1 MCGGNS
7 GPTSSGMNYGFQNS
21 TATTTPDV
29 NAYNYLLA
37 GLATANNITGIPYQP
52 YTGQLTA
59 GFSQDQ
65 LAGMQA
71 VREAQGAAQNYINRA
86 NSLASQAQQL
96 SSPSNFSQAAVNQYM
111 NPLMTSA
118 INSLPVEYSQ
128 AAVNQYTDP
137 RLQTYL
143 NTAPLS
149 YSEDAVSRY
158 YNPYQQQVINATKAQ
173 IEQQNAQQM
182 AQQQAEA
189 IRSGAFGG
197 DRTGAA
203 RAQLAGQ
210 QALSQN
216 QVLGALR
223 QQGYQNALSAFQQ
236 QQTQALGVAAQQ
248 QKDAQNMFAQ
258 QQAAGLNA
266 RQQSYAQAVAQ
277 YNQQQQQAV
286 AANQAASYAIAQ
298 LGAQDQQARLQGA
311 QALIGTGQLQQ
322 QMQQQQI
329 NQSYNQWLA
338 NQAYPYQQ
346 LQAYLNAAGLS
357 SGLGGTTTSS
367 SSGASFGNTAQSGTG
382 SSLGQILGSAI
393 SGLGLFN
400 LSDERAKTNIDYVGK
415 DPSTGDKLYAYDYKS
430 DVERSEDTGKPMPPK
445 RVSPMAQEVAERN
458 PEDVVDLGG
467 LLGVKLGREGKAAGG
482 SSQTMNMPPIYM
494 ETGEMSPGTGYA
506 DLSSIAYPTDPNLNI
521 YKPSGLSALF
531 SPQETY
537 EKIKSKWVSEA
548 PETEAEELKPF
559 EVDEYLSEEDD
570 TPRSKKAMGGSSEED
585 PSDFIAMSKY
595 RPYGVTYNPKIATAI
610 SKAAPDINIDFPK
623 TRELN
628 YLPGLP
634 GGKLDVKSPSMDDS
648 GSKIGS
654 KLGQLAKSG
663 YSKLTHKE
671 GEGANAQPSFL
682 DKLKTNVSEGFGGM
696 FSPEPVA
703 SDAKPE
709 VAGGFDI
716 FGGAEKMFKNLFN
729 EGGRV
734 PRPDGGPITTT
745 STTTP
750 TTTPAPINFGNI
762 TGSQLG
768 PVTNPFSSGTIN
780 NIPVGT
786 GAFRTPINAGLSV
799 RDAFGG
805 AQGLGMETM
814 NRSLAEHRLPWT
826 AVNTG
831 SPTYNQLLLRA
842 SQNVG
847 PRQLTP
853 QEFGLSAINTN
864 FSNLAQSAAQTAAD
878 IRNAPTAAQ
887 IAAETNLVQR
897 QRLQNQA
904 DLAALKARYPQLF
917 ITPTNYV
924 YQPTNWLT
932 PEGTYFMVP
941 TSSYNSAN
949 YYVNPFQTT
958 PPAFRAA
965 GGAVKERY
973 PLSSQ
978 YLDEPE
984 QDLGSLAEGIYPAV
998 REVAFGNPEPG
1009 MHVMQEKTLGF
1020 GPVEMSHGGRTGYAT
1035 LGGVNE
1041 NPDDFEKDVNQT
1053 IRFEG
1058 RGLVRDDAGAGPSK
1072 FGINKRANPDID
1084 VENLNEADA
1093 RRLYKERYWDKI
1105 GASELPENV
1114 RPMAYDTSVLMGP
1127 GRAKEFLQASGG
1139 DPEKFMGMRRS
1150 FLNNLV
1156 EQNPSKYGKY
1166 AKSWENRNNELMGN
1180 RPVAMASAPSG
1191 VVAKDRGD
1199 EDTGV
1204 DTSLVS
1210 KASASGDAAPTV
1222 SASDSGEGG
1231 GLFGM
1236 KPFMNPD
1243 LAMFLLSTGAG
1254 MAASRSRSPLQA
1266 LGEGALQG
1274 VEALQ
1279 ASRAGRGADALHAMQ
1294 VQNLQSEIARR
1305 NAETEALLRKTA
1317 AMRKFYGTPEG
1328 GEPVSSDATVAPPPT
1343 TAPVT
1348 TEAPEV
1354 PNIVEGKPAT
1364 PEAEIS
1370 TTEAP
1375 PPKGNVVSADPYD
1388 AEVARLRST
1397 EQQYRSRA
1405 RRAQELGI
1413 PEEGKDFE
1421 ERADKLIQQIEKV
1434 NENKRKSLSE
1444 KVEETSPMGIY
1455 RQGQSAAMGASDA
1468 LGNLKEMEQIIK
1480 DPKVDFGVLS
1490 PYITS
1495 AKSAV
1500 KQGEDYIPLLKSI
1513 LPSIDTEALGKYERI
1528 SSEGN
1533 KLVLAATNGKLGAG
1547 ISNADVGF
1555 LKDTVFNPAR
1565 TREYNMDVLSKQE
1578 ALQKKVLAAAE
1589 EQERYKQERGGI
1601 DTNFQSHMAKW
1612 GIEHPV
1618 QSFMRKEAERRVSDI
1633 GAKEGPVA
1641 RDRKIVKRGKSGDRP
1656 VVQYEDGTIEYA
1668 D

>member
-21 TATTTPDV
+21 TSTTTPDV

-71 VREAQGAAQNYINRA
+71 VREAQGSAQNYINRA
-86 NSLASQAQQL
+86 ALLANQAQQL
-96 SSPSNFSQAAVNQYM
+96 SSPGNYSQAAVRQYI

-118 INSLPVEYSQ
+118 INNLPVEYTQ
-128 AAVNQYTDP
+128 ANVDRYKDP
-137 RLQTYL
+137 RLQAYL
-143 NTAPLS
+143 NSAPLT
-149 YSEDAVSRY
+149 YSPEAVAQY
-158 YNPYQQQVINATKAQ
+158 YNPYQQQVIDATRAQ

-182 AQQQAEA
+182 SQQQTEA

-236 QQTQALGVAAQQ
+236 QQTQGLGIAGQQATQAQS
-248 QKDAQNMFAQ
+248 MFAQ
-258 QQAAGLNA
+258 QQAAALNA
-266 RQQSYAQAVAQ
+266 RQQAYAQAVAQ
-277 YNQQQQQAV
+277 YNQQQQQAI

-298 LGAQDQQARLQGA
+298 LGAQEQQAGLQGA

-346 LQAYLNAAGLS
+346 LQAYLNAAGLT

-415 DPSTGDKLYAYDYKS
+415 DPKTGDKLYAYDYKS

-467 LLGVKLGREGKAAGG
+467 LLGVKLGREGKASGG

-537 EKIKSKWVSEA
+537 EKIKSKWVSQA
-548 PETEAEELKPF
+548 PEIEAEELKPF
-559 EVDEYLSEEDD
+559 EVDELLSEED
-570 TPRSKKAMGGSSEED
+570 TPSRSKKALGGSSEED

-610 SKAAPDINIDFPK
+610 SKPAPDINIDFPR
-623 TRELN
+623 THELN

-634 GGKLDVKSPSMDDS
+634 GGKLDVKAPSMDDS
-648 GSKIGS
+648 GAKLGS

-663 YSKLTHKE
+663 YSKLTKKE

-703 SDAKPE
+703 SDTKPE
-709 VAGGFDI
+709 VAGELDI
-716 FGGAEKMFKNLFN
+716 LGGAEKMFKNLFN

-864 FSNLAQSAAQTAAD
+864 VSNLAQSAAQNAAA
-878 IRNAPTAAQ
+878 IRNAPTPAQ
-887 IAAETNLVQR
+887 ISAETNLVQR

-904 DLAALKARYPQLF
+904 DLAALRARYPQLF
-917 ITPTNYV
+917 VTPTNYV

-958 PPAFRAA
+958 PATFRAA

-984 QDLGSLAEGIYPAV
+984 QDLGSLSEGIFPAV

-1020 GPVEMSHGGRTGYAT
+1020 GPVEMSHGGRAGYEEGGAPEENNDIDRYLSALAKGESGGRKDPYSVVGPRSRKGDLPYGKYQVMGANVPVWSEEAGLGRLTPQEFLANPEAQEAVVKHKFGEYLNKSGSPEKAAAMWFGGPGYASHMGARDV
-1035 LGGVNE
+1035 LGTSI
-1041 NPDDFEKDVNQT
+1041 PQYMS
-1053 IRFEG
+1053 RFSANAG
-1058 RGLVRDDAGAGPSK
+1058 R
-1072 FGINKRANPDID
+1072 
-1084 VENLNEADA
+1084 
-1093 RRLYKERYWDKI
+1093 
-1105 GASELPENV
+1105 
-1114 RPMAYDTSVLMGP
+1114 
-1127 GRAKEFLQASGG
+1127 SGG
-1139 DPEKFMGMRRS
+1139 D
-1150 FLNNLV
+1150 
-1156 EQNPSKYGKY
+1156 
-1166 AKSWENRNNELMGN
+1166 
-1180 RPVAMASAPSG
+1180 
-1191 VVAKDRGD
+1191 VVATDRGD
-1199 EDTGV
+1199 DTSGV
-1204 DTSLVS
+1204 DTSLIS
-1210 KASASGDAAPTV
+1210 KASAPGVSSSDV

-1266 LGEGALQG
+1266 LGEGSLQG

-1370 TTEAP
+1370 TIEAP
-1375 PPKGNVVSADPYD
+1375 QPKGNVVSADPYD

-1495 AKSAV
+1495 AKSAI

-1513 LPSIDTEALGKYERI
+1513 LPSIDTEALGNYERI

-1533 KLVLAATNGKLGAG
+1533 KLVLAAANGKLGAG

-1618 QSFMRKEAERRVSDI
+1618 QSFMRKEAERKVGEI
-1633 GAKEGPVA
+1633 GKKEEPVA
-1641 RDRKIVKRGKSGDRP
+1641 KDRNVIKRGTSNGRP
-1656 VVQYEDGTIEYA
+1656 VVQYQDGTIEYA